1 MTINT
6 NINQCSHFYSL
17 SLLSINPAS
26 NMANFLF
33 YRYRFVP
40 VEEVD
45 MFMKQDESVEP
56 SQYDEVHNPRFS
68 EDLSTKASGI
78 KKLNLFQF
86 KKDRKGV
93 QTSVQYENDVLNY
106 NSGVMMLQ
114 VRNNKHKKVIPID
127 KLDALD
133 IPHYPYTLV
142 IVDTRPDSQAILI
155 QQKTSAFKN
164 TEEVAKLVAEYC
176 SRELKLPELGVAMCP
191 QMRVC
196 KGSIWDIVTMRTMKG
211 QDRVKSFTLK
221 LDKKRPNTKNE
232 VDKALQLV
240 LEMFCAPE
248 GELKLSS
255 KKEGA
260 AIFDET
266 REDMRNVVD
275 MLIQNKYHM
284 KVGFEKSGTVEY
296 GKETPAIYGIDD
308 NVCLEFMKGEPHI
321 GSGELGEYYLFDWLD
336 MLMPEGSGYSYKQPQ
351 KKKRNG
357 KRN

>member
-6 NINQCSHFYSL
+6 NINQCSHFNSL
-17 SLLSINPAS
+17 YLLFINPAS

-45 MFMKQDESVEP
+45 MFMKQDESIEP

-68 EDLSTKASGI
+68 EDLATKASGI
-78 KKLNLFQF
+78 RKLNLFQF

-196 KGSIWDIVTMRTMKG
+196 EGSIWDIVTMRTMKG
-211 QDRVKSFTLK
+211 QDRVKSFSLK

-266 REDMRNVVD
+266 REDMQNVVD

-296 GKETPAIYGIDD
+296 GKETPAIYGLDD

-321 GSGELGEYYLFDWLD
+321 GSGELGEYYLYDWLD
-336 MLMPEGSGYSYKQPQ
+336 MLIPDGSGYSYKQPQ